1 MTQQRTRLSR
11 RWFLSATLV
20 AASIPVAAA
29 CGAPTAATVP
39 EQTPNGAAPEMPVR
53 LTALD
58 ERLAEIENRHAVR
71 LGVLAHSPGNGRTYA
86 HRGDERF
93 AMCSLFKV
101 YAAASILQLESQGR
115 LRLDDTVA
123 IEPGD
128 IVVNS
133 PVTSEHQGRVMT
145 FEQLCEAALT
155 RSDNTAGNLLLR
167 RIGGPDAVTTLA
179 RSVGDE
185 TTRLDR
191 WEPELNDAVRGD
203 ERDTT
208 TAVGLARGYRELLLG
223 STLDPAHQRT
233 LTGWMRASTTS
244 DTKMRA
250 GLPSGWVVADKSG
263 GGYYGTVNDAGVVW
277 SPDGEPLVLVIL
289 SDSTTGDVDA
299 PFENA
304 PIVDAT
310 AALVSALRAV
320 P

>member
-1 MTQQRTRLSR
+1 MTIRS
-11 RWFLSATLV
+11 
-20 AASIPVAAA
+20 
-29 CGAPTAATVP
+29 
-39 EQTPNGAAPEMPVR
+39 
-53 LTALD
+53 TALD
-58 ERLAEIENRHAVR
+58 ERLTELENRHAVR
-71 LGVLAHSPGNGRTYA
+71 LGVVAYSPDSGRTYT

-101 YAAASILQLESQGR
+101 YAAAGILQLESEGR
-115 LRLDDTVA
+115 LRLDDTVV

-145 FEQLCEAALT
+145 VEQLCEAALT

-167 RIGGPDAVTTLA
+167 QIGGPPAVTTLA

-208 TAVGLARGYRELLLG
+208 TAEGLARGYRELLLG
-223 STLDPAHQRT
+223 STLDPARQRM
-233 LTGWMRASTTS
+233 LTGWMRASSTS

-250 GLPSGWVVADKSG
+250 GLPSGWVAADKSG

-277 SPDGEPLVLVIL
+277 SPDGESLVLVIL

-310 AALVSALRAV
+310 AALVTELRVA